1 MRDEGS
7 LRKAGITAMAA
18 VGAAVYLL
26 GSSVKEAGREPAGD
40 MGQPWGA
47 ERQSFFPGFPVL
59 ASGRFWMRDR
69 REGISARFCR
79 QETEPSAFLSRQ
91 SF

>member
-47 ERQSFFPGFPVL
+47 ERQSFFPRLSGSGIRQVL
-59 ASGRFWMRDR
+59 D
-69 REGISARFCR
+69 ARQAGGDF
-79 QETEPSAFLSRQ
+79 
-91 SF
+91 